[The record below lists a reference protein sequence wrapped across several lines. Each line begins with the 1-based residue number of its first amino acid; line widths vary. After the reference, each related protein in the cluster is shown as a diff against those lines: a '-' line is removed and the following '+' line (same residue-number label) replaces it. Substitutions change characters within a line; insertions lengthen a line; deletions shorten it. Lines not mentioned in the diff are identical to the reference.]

1 VSVHV
6 VSPMDIARSTIPQ
19 DRSGHLA
26 IVSGDSRASLGQNQC
41 LPAKTTMLYSD
52 IFALIILFNC
62 GVLVSFPLQ
71 ISWTEVACHGR
82 LPMSAVNHNVFG
94 STHDVNGYN
103 MLIHI
108 EIANTRAFE
117 SFWHSSGVLMR

>member
-1 VSVHV
+1 
-6 VSPMDIARSTIPQ
+6 MGIARSAIPQ

-26 IVSGDSRASLGQNQC
+26 IVSGDSHTSLGQDQC

-52 IFALIILFNC
+52 IFALIVPFNC
-62 GVLVSFPLQ
+62 GVVVSCSPPNFVDRSGM
-71 ISWTEVACHGR
+71 SWPC
-82 LPMSAVNHNVFG
+82 LPMSAVNHDVFG

-108 EIANTRAFE
+108 RIANTRASKCVR
-117 SFWHSSGVLMR
+117 SFWLSSGVLMR